1 MGIGYMG
8 YMGFREKLP
17 SCILSI
23 PFSSPVYNWQLGS
36 FRLELEHNFR
46 VLHTVMQPE
55 DQEEV
60 ENYMT
65 LPPNHNSVECDL
77 TARPRR

>member
-1 MGIGYMG
+1 MHQCEMGIGYMG

-23 PFSSPVYNWQLGS
+23 PFSSPVCNWQLGS

-46 VLHTVMQPE
+46 VLHAVMQPE

-60 ENYMT
+60 ELHDPST
-65 LPPNHNSVECDL
+65 QSQLCRV
-77 TARPRR
+77 